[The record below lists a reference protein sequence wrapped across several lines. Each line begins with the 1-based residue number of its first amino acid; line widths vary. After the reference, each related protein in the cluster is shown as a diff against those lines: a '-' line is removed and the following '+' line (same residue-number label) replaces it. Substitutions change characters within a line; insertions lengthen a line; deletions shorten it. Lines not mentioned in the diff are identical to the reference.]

1 MRTII
6 AMCTVIVSLGLA
18 GLAASGHGDSAPN
31 APEPG
36 VPVAAEYGGHAC
48 LIDYDTLCSV
58 LR

>member
-31 APEPG
+31 A
-36 VPVAAEYGGHAC
+36 
-48 LIDYDTLCSV
+48 
-58 LR
+58 R

>member
-6 AMCTVIVSLGLA
+6 AMCTMVVSLSLA
-18 GLAASGHGDSAPN
+18 GLAASTYGYSAPN

>member
-1 MRTII
+1 MRAII
-6 AMCTVIVSLGLA
+6 AMCTMIVSLGFA
-18 GLAASGHGDSAPN
+18 GLAASSHGDSVPYAL
-31 APEPG
+31 EPG

>member
-1 MRTII
+1 MAT
-6 AMCTVIVSLGLA
+6 ALPMPA
-18 GLAASGHGDSAPN
+18 
-31 APEPG
+31 EPG

>member
-1 MRTII
+1 MAT
-6 AMCTVIVSLGLA
+6 AFPMPVK
-18 GLAASGHGDSAPN
+18 
-31 APEPG
+31 PG